1 LFVVTV
7 VVVVVVIDVV
17 VVVLQLGMLSP
28 NTQVFLQVYDY
39 EEKADLSKTY
49 WNIKRKM

>member
-7 VVVVVVIDVV
+7 VVVVV

-49 WNIKRKM
+49 WNLKTKM